1 MVDGPQTKW
10 DIFVSYRHVADESDE
25 KWVTRFCE
33 GLKTRIEEMLGEKI
47 EFWRDNVQL
56 RAGDEWRP
64 EIDKALESAAIFLA
78 IISQSYFRSEVCRQE
93 MDRFLGLY
101 KQANETTP
109 RLIFPIFKQPPTR
122 DVPPDIN
129 EIHRP
134 KMFYQDN
141 PPGYDEFAPGRKTD
155 SDFWDALGKVAQE
168 LKVQL
173 EKVHE
178 RMRPRTIGT
187 VYLGEVGRELQRERD
202 NLQAD
207 LFQRRYGVLPDKSY
221 MWNASNIGDK
231 IEADLNAA
239 DLCVHLIGR
248 TAPSRPDTLSHTK
261 DQIDRAVGAMSRRG
275 KPGPL
280 VWIQPGPEPEEG
292 TLLSLINYVKTE
304 LPDRG
309 VDFFE
314 CSLEDFKSHVVSKLP
329 RVPALATPIPSGT
342 SDVAVLHDSS
352 DVVASKALKLVL
364 VEQLDCEP
372 LPIRVSESG
381 ALASE
386 GAGKVPEGCSRCIIF
401 WGTQPESWAREV
413 LALDGVARYLGRER
427 LCLYVAAPESDEK
440 ANFVTGKARTIRA
453 ASAGTDQAE
462 LRAFLGAKRTSP

>member
-1 MVDGPQTKW
+1 MAGEPQTKW

-25 KWVTRFCE
+25 KWVTEFCK
-33 GLKTRIEEMLGEKI
+33 GLKIKIDDLLGEKI
-47 EFWRDNVQL
+47 TVWLDSAQL

-64 EIDKALESAAIFLA
+64 EIDQALESTAIFLA

-101 KQANETTP
+101 KQANEATP
-109 RLIFPIFKQPPTR
+109 RLIFPIFKQPPTP

-134 KMFYQDN
+134 RVFYQDN
-141 PPGYDEFAPGRKTD
+141 PPGYDEFAPGRKTNN
-155 SDFWDALGKVAQE
+155 DFWDALAKVAQE

-173 EKVHE
+173 EKIHE
-178 RMRPRTIGT
+178 RVRPRTLGT
-187 VYLGEVGRELQRERD
+187 VYLAEVGRELQRERD

-221 MWNASNIGDK
+221 MWNASNIGDT
-231 IEADLNAA
+231 IEAYLNSA
-239 DLCVHLIGR
+239 DVCVHLIGR
-248 TAPSRPDTLSHTK
+248 TTPIRPDTLVHTK
-261 DQIDRAVGAMSRRG
+261 DQIDRAVEAMSLRG
-275 KPGPL
+275 RPAPL
-280 VWIQPGPEPEEG
+280 VWIQPGGEPEDG
-292 TLLSLINYVKTE
+292 TLRALIDYVKTE

-329 RVPALATPIPSGT
+329 KAPIPTTPAASGA
-342 SDVAVLHDSS
+342 SNVAVLHDSS

-364 VEQLDCEP
+364 VDQLNCEP

-381 ALASE
+381 AFA
-386 GAGKVPEGCSRCIIF
+386 PEGTAKMPEHCDHCIIF
-401 WGTQPESWAREV
+401 WGAQPESWVREV
-413 LALDGVARYLGRER
+413 LALDGVARYLGKER
-427 LCLYVAAPESDEK
+427 LCLYIAPPDSDEK
-440 ANFVTGKARTIRA
+440 EGFVTGKARTISA
-453 ASAGTDQAE
+453 ASVGTYQTE
-462 LRAFLGAKRTSP
+462 LRAFLGAKKA